1 MFRSK
6 EQSNFAA
13 LVAAHISKP
22 DGPLLL
28 EGGTGIG
35 KTRAYLSAL
44 IASRKRGAI
53 ALPTHQLIE
62 QLLASNDLA
71 EANGEGATVGVFRP
85 ARLFDSRADYLA
97 NRDAAMAAQ
106 IMLCTSASVIIDRRL
121 DGKYNGATE
130 RDYLLFDEAD
140 QLPNAAALQ
149 SDLEVDGPTLRSLG
163 IEGETAKQL
172 AEGVVVS
179 KEAEPEQRAAA
190 KMILE
195 ALAEPAWFHEAGI
208 TDDGGIILWHR
219 LPGRL
224 LRQVANRPNVAFIS
238 ATLTVGGKFDD
249 FKRALGIGQESALSG
264 VIEPE
269 RHGAVEFRTITSHAV
284 DTGGWL
290 ELVAT
295 TIREAEGPVLVV
307 TPSFDR
313 AERIGQLV
321 EGAVVRQRNEPI
333 ADAMVRFGNSR
344 VLIATAAWAGLD
356 TPVQWRSI
364 VVPVVPFE
372 RPTIIDDKVESRYID
387 ARNTAVRRLRQVTG
401 RGLRS
406 PDARCTVY
414 FLDPRVSKLP
424 AFWPARFASAWNERP
439 ADPGAVEG
447 ARAEVVLS
455 KPERDPSLRK
465 RALAHYGLHCRACG
479 LVPRVEAQIEVHHL
493 DPVSEGV
500 RRTRLEDLC
509 PLCRN
514 CHSLAHSRTPPIPI
528 EELMGMAMP

>member
-1 MFRSK
+1 MFRSR

-13 LVAAHISKP
+13 LVEAHIAKP

-44 IASRKRGAI
+44 IASGKRVAI

-71 EANGEGATVGVFRP
+71 EANGTGATVGVFRP
-85 ARLFDSRADYLA
+85 ARLFDTRADYLA

-121 DGKYNGATE
+121 DGNYNGATE

-163 IEGETAKQL
+163 IEGGTAKEI
-172 AEGVVVS
+172 AEAIVAS
-179 KEAEPEQRAAA
+179 KEAEPEHRAAA

-195 ALAEPAWFHEAGI
+195 ALAEPAWFHQAGI

-224 LRQVANRPNVAFIS
+224 LRRVANQPNVAFIS

-284 DTGGWL
+284 DADGWL
-290 ELVAT
+290 ELVAD
-295 TIREAEGPVLVV
+295 TIRRAEGPVLVV
-307 TPSFDR
+307 TPSFDL

-321 EGAVVRQRNEPI
+321 DGSVVRQRHEPI

-364 VVPVVPFE
+364 VVP
-372 RPTIIDDKVESRYID
+372 
-387 ARNTAVRRLRQVTG
+387 
-401 RGLRS
+401 
-406 PDARCTVY
+406 
-414 FLDPRVSKLP
+414 
-424 AFWPARFASAWNERP
+424 
-439 ADPGAVEG
+439 EG
-447 ARAEVVLS
+447 AL
-455 KPERDPSLRK
+455 
-465 RALAHYGLHCRACG
+465 
-479 LVPRVEAQIEVHHL
+479 
-493 DPVSEGV
+493 
-500 RRTRLEDLC
+500 
-509 PLCRN
+509 
-514 CHSLAHSRTPPIPI
+514 
-528 EELMGMAMP
+528 